1 MRCQYCGRKIPDDS
15 AFCPECGQRQEEL
28 SFHAESSFDSTQ
40 ESKPEV
46 CPVCG
51 TVMEEGTLFCP
62 ECGTPYARSEQQS
75 GTRFEDTEE
84 MPYISSP
91 EDSEELLKVRDEEE
105 FEEFGSQRDGRGGA
119 DILDGTGSAEEG
131 YGGGEDSQ
139 CKQIGP
145 QIPLVRCV
153 QYAGIEQAC
162 HKKR

>member
-75 GTRFEDTEE
+75 VRGLRILRKCRIYRLRKT
-84 MPYISSP
+84 
-91 EDSEELLKVRDEEE
+91 LK
-105 FEEFGSQRDGRGGA
+105 S
-119 DILDGTGSAEEG
+119 
-131 YGGGEDSQ
+131 
-139 CKQIGP
+139 C
-145 QIPLVRCV
+145 
-153 QYAGIEQAC
+153 
-162 HKKR
+162 

>member
-1 MRCQYCGRKIPDDS
+1 MRCQYCGRIIPDDS

-84 MPYISSP
+84 MPYISSRKT
-91 EDSEELLKVRDEEE
+91 LK
-105 FEEFGSQRDGRGGA
+105 S
-119 DILDGTGSAEEG
+119 
-131 YGGGEDSQ
+131 
-139 CKQIGP
+139 C
-145 QIPLVRCV
+145 
-153 QYAGIEQAC
+153 
-162 HKKR
+162 

>member
-105 FEEFGSQRDGRGGA
+105 FEEFGSQRDGRGDMGNQGNVP
-119 DILDGTGSAEEG
+119 DMRQSLDES
-131 YGGGEDSQ
+131 YG
-139 CKQIGP
+139 
-145 QIPLVRCV
+145 
-153 QYAGIEQAC
+153 
-162 HKKR
+162 KKKSKLIMR